1 MLPLAAT
8 LTIKSLCKEAEV
20 FSAAES
26 VHPEPALFGTTDGK
40 AIGTYLEHKFR
51 AYLKMK
57 RYDFEAGNAANGL
70 DFPGL
75 KVDIKVTSIKQ
86 PQSSCPFRSIRQ
98 KVYGLGYSLLV
109 FVYEKTDD
117 HANKSAILRMTNT
130 IFVEASKT
138 ADFQMTRGLIK
149 LLDEGCNDDDLMG
162 FMADRSLTTDEHEL
176 RILAL
181 DISSKKPEQGYLT
194 ISPALQWRLQY
205 KRVIAQAGTV
215 DGVLSV
221 FKG

>member
-1 MLPLAAT
+1 M
-8 LTIKSLCKEAEV
+8 
-20 FSAAES
+20 
-26 VHPEPALFGTTDGK
+26 TD
-40 AIGTYLEHKFR
+40 
-51 AYLKMK
+51 
-57 RYDFEAGNAANGL
+57 
-70 DFPGL
+70 
-75 KVDIKVTSIKQ
+75 
-86 PQSSCPFRSIRQ
+86 
-98 KVYGLGYSLLV
+98 
-109 FVYEKTDD
+109 
-117 HANKSAILRMTNT
+117 T

-149 LLDEGCNDDDLMG
+149 LLDEGCNEDDLMG

-176 RILAL
+176 RILASEIL
-181 DISSKKPEQGYLT
+181 SKKPEQGYLT